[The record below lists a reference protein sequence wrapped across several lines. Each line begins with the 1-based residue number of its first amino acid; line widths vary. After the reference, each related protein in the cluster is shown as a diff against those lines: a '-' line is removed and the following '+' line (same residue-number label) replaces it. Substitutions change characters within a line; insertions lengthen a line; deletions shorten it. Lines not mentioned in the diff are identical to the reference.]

1 MVNDIVNGISV
12 KLNSTFGDGYKV
24 HDINVE
30 QGLKRPCFFIK
41 LLTSINTSLM
51 GKRKKREYPFD
62 VHYFPN
68 DETDNVEMM
77 AMGDN
82 LMEALE
88 YITLLNGDIVRGFDM
103 TYEII
108 DGVLHFNVTYKV
120 ILNDIRRDDAMDE
133 YGIDVKVRG

>member
-1 MVNDIVNGISV
+1 MVNDIINGIST
-12 KLNSTFGDGYKV
+12 KLNSTFGEGYKIYDV
-24 HDINVE
+24 NVE
-30 QGLKRPCFFIK
+30 QGLKKPCFFIK
-41 LLTSINTSLM
+41 LLTAITTPYM

-88 YITLLNGDIVRGFDM
+88 YITLLNGDTVRGHDM

-108 DGVLHFNVTYKV
+108 DGVLHFNITYKV
-120 ILNDIRRDDAMDE
+120 TLNDISKEDAMDE
-133 YGIDVKVRG
+133 YGIDVKARG

>member
-12 KLNSTFGDGYKV
+12 KLNSTFGEGYKV
-24 HDINVE
+24 YDVNVE

-77 AMGDN
+77 GVGDN

-120 ILNDIRRDDAMDE
+120 TLNDIRREDAMDE